1 MTDTFDKRVTDLEN
15 PVWEIPNLLNTRFAR
30 FEAALADNT
39 ARVASVER
47 AMTVLQTDL
56 RDLRG
61 GVTRQLVEQD
71 GRLGGIEQRLGGVEQ
86 KLEEVLQR
94 LPKGSS

>member
-1 MTDTFDKRVTDLEN
+1 MNDTLEKRVTDVEN
-15 PVWEIPNLLNTRFAR
+15 LVWEIPNLLNTRFTR

-39 ARVASVER
+39 ARLTSLERTITSV
-47 AMTVLQTDL
+47 LTDV

-71 GRLGGIEQRLGGVEQ
+71 KRLAAMEGRLAGIEGQLAEIL
-86 KLEEVLQR
+86 KR
-94 LPKGSS
+94 LPT